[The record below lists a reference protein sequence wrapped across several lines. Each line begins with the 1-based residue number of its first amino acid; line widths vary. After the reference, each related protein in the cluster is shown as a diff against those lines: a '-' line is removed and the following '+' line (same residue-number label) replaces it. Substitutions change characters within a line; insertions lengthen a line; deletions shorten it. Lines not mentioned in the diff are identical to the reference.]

1 MKLFLKIL
9 KIFAVL
15 IIILTLGLFT
25 ASFLLQDKVAGIILK
40 SLNKNIQT
48 KFEFESSHLSFLKKF
63 PNASLDLKNVLVHS
77 SSGFDAAAF
86 GNTNTDTLLFARS
99 VIAEFSIT
107 DIIHGI
113 YNIERI
119 GVKQGRL
126 NIFTDTAGLVNYE
139 ISADTGQV
147 SDDNFTINL
156 DRINASDIIATYN
169 DLAKKLFIRGLVNNG
184 RMKSRIS
191 GDDIDFTAEGEMQI
205 SKFTLSSFTISR
217 SIEATIDIAL
227 NSSPKGIL
235 FRKGSLFID
244 KIKFGLSGFI
254 SDDDILDL
262 AVRGDNIDISGIK
275 KYLPEKYNEKIAAYD
290 PSGILNIRSTINGLM
305 TRTINPE
312 IKINFDLS
320 KGHVSYLNSALNINA
335 LSFKGYFTN
344 GVKINPGTSTVTL
357 NDVAGTLG
365 TAHYSG
371 SLSLS
376 DFNSPEGTMNLKGK
390 LIPSELKEFFNL
402 RDISTAKGNIDFVIT
417 LNGKMPAVE
426 KFSVSDFLALSPIAD
441 LNFNSFGL
449 GLHNDRVMVDKVNGT
464 LFVSDTVTAKDLQ
477 FCYHNHDFN
486 LNGTFINL
494 PGWLMGK
501 SVILKAAA
509 ALTAKVIKPEILFP
523 SLSDTSSVNT
533 TAYILPGDVILDLDF
548 KFDSFEYKTFSAE
561 KLRGTMSYKPG
572 IFNFKTLKLNTMEGS
587 VSGNGFVL
595 QNKDKSFLGRGIF
608 ALESVN
614 INTAFKVFH
623 NFGQD
628 FIKAENLA
636 GNISGNISVLVPTDS
651 LLKPAVKSI
660 SAEGKY
666 IMEKGAL
673 VDFEPIQELS
683 SFIEISE
690 LKNIHF
696 ERLENEFFIRN
707 NYLYIPQMDVKSSAA
722 NLTISGKHSFDND
735 YEYHVKILLSEML
748 SKKIGKPKPNTT
760 EFGAIKDDGLGR
772 TSMLLKVVNKG
783 EDVKVSYDAK
793 AAGSQIKSN
802 IKSERQTLKTILNQE
817 YGWFKKDTVATP
829 APAKS
834 ASRFKIAWGDADTAK
849 VEVEKPPVK
858 KNDSPLIDL
867 FRKK

>member
-1 MKLFLKIL
+1 M
-9 KIFAVL
+9 V
-15 IIILTLGLFT
+15 IIITVGLFA
-25 ASFLLQDKVAGIILK
+25 ASFLLQDKVTGLILK

-48 KFEFESSHLSFLKKF
+48 KFEFESSHLSFLRKF
-63 PNASLDLKNVLVHS
+63 PKASLDLKNVLVHS
-77 SSGFDAAAF
+77 SSGFDAASF

-113 YNIERI
+113 YNIDRI

-126 NIFTDTAGLVNYE
+126 NIFTDTAGLVNYD
-139 ISADTGQV
+139 ISANTGQMSV
-147 SDDNFTINL
+147 YNFTINL

-169 DLAKKLFIRGLVNNG
+169 DVAKKLFIRGLIDNG

-191 GDDIDFTAEGEMQI
+191 GDDIDFTAEGDMRI
-205 SKFTLSSFTISR
+205 DKFALYGFTISR
-217 SIEATIDIAL
+217 SIEAAIDITL
-227 NSSPKGIL
+227 HSSPKGIM
-235 FRKGSLFID
+235 FSKGSLSID
-244 KIKFGLSGFI
+244 KIIFGLSGFI
-254 SDDDILDL
+254 SKDDILDL

-290 PSGILNIRSTINGLM
+290 PSGILNIRSTIKGLM
-305 TRTINPE
+305 TRTINPV

-335 LSFKGYFTN
+335 LSFNGYFTN
-344 GVKINPGTSTVTL
+344 GAKMNPETSTVTL

-365 TAHYSG
+365 SAQYSG

-376 DFNSPEGTMNLKGK
+376 DFNSPEGTMHLKGK
-390 LIPSELKEFFNL
+390 LIPSELKEFFDL
-402 RDISTAKGNIDFVIT
+402 RDISTAKGSIDFILT
-417 LNGKMPAVE
+417 LVGKVPAVE
-426 KFSVSDFLALSPIAD
+426 KFSVSDFLALGPVAD
-441 LNFNSFGL
+441 LNFNSFGI
-449 GLHNDRVMVDKVNGT
+449 GLHNDRIMVDKVSGN
-464 LFVSDTVTAKDLQ
+464 LFVSDTVTAKDLK
-477 FCYHNHDFN
+477 FSYHKHDFN

-494 PGWLMGK
+494 PGWLTGK
-501 SVILKAAA
+501 PVILTADA
-509 ALTAKVIKPEILFP
+509 ALTAKTIRPELLFP
-523 SLSDTSSVNT
+523 SLSDTSSVNN
-533 TAYILPGDVILDLDF
+533 TAYMLPGDVILDLDF
-548 KFDSFEYKTFSAE
+548 RFDNFEYKTFSAE
-561 KLRGTMSYKPG
+561 KIRGSMSYKPG
-572 IFNFKTLKLNTMEGS
+572 IFNFKALKLNSMEGS

-595 QNKDKSFLGRGIF
+595 QNKDKSFLGRVTF
-608 ALESVN
+608 DLESVN

-636 GNISGNISVLVPTDS
+636 GNISGHISVLVPTDS
-651 LLKPAVKSI
+651 LLKPVIKSI

-666 IMEKGAL
+666 IVENGAL
-673 VDFEPIQELS
+673 VDFKPIQALS

-696 ERLENEFFIRN
+696 EKLENEFFIRN

-722 NLTISGKHSFDND
+722 SLTISGKHSFDND

-748 SKKIGKPKPNTT
+748 SNKIRKPKPNTT
-760 EFGAIKDDGLGR
+760 EFGAIKEDGLGR

-783 EDVKVSYDAK
+783 EDVKVSYDVK
-793 AAGSQIKSN
+793 AAGSQIKSD

-834 ASRFKIAWGDADTAK
+834 APRFKIAWGDADTAK
-849 VEVEKPPVK
+849 VEVEEPPVK
-858 KNDSPLIDL
+858 KNDSPLKNF

>member
-1 MKLFLKIL
+1 MKLLLKFL
-9 KIFAVL
+9 KIFAAT
-15 IIILTLGLFT
+15 IIIITVGLFT
-25 ASFLLQDKVAGIILK
+25 ASFLLQDKVAGMILK
-40 SLNKNIQT
+40 SFNKNIQT

-63 PNASLDLKNVLVHS
+63 PKASLDLKNVLVHS
-77 SSGFDAAAF
+77 SSDFDAASF
-86 GNTNTDTLLFARS
+86 GNANTDTLLFARS
-99 VIAEFSIT
+99 VIAEFNIT

-113 YNIERI
+113 YNIDRI

-126 NIFTDTAGLVNYE
+126 NIFTDIAGLVNYE

-147 SDDNFTINL
+147 SEDNFTINL
-156 DRINASDIIATYN
+156 DRINASGIIVTYN
-169 DLAKKLFIRGLVNNG
+169 DLAKKLFVRGLVNNG
-184 RMKSRIS
+184 SMKSRIS
-191 GDDIDFTAEGEMQI
+191 GDDIDFTADGEMQI
-205 SKFTLSSFTISR
+205 DKFTLYAFSISR
-217 SIEATIDIAL
+217 SIAATIDIAL
-227 NSSPKGIL
+227 HSSPKGIL
-235 FRKGSLFID
+235 FRKGSLSID

-254 SDDDILDL
+254 SENDILDL

-290 PSGILNIRSTINGLM
+290 PSGILNIRSTIKGLM
-305 TRTINPE
+305 TRTINPV

-335 LSFKGYFTN
+335 LSFNGYFTN
-344 GVKINPGTSTVTL
+344 GVKMNQGTSTITL

-365 TAHYSG
+365 TAQYSG

-376 DFNSPEGTMNLKGK
+376 DFNSPEGTIKLKGK
-390 LIPSELKEFFNL
+390 LIPSELKEFFDL
-402 RDISTAKGNIDFVIT
+402 RDISTAKGSIDFVLT
-417 LNGKMPAVE
+417 LTGKVPAVK
-426 KFSVSDFLALSPIAD
+426 KFSVSDFLALGPVAD
-441 LNFNSFGL
+441 LNFNSFAI
-449 GLHNDRVMVDKVNGT
+449 GLHNDRIMVDKVNGN

-477 FCYHNHDFN
+477 FCYHKHDFN

-501 SVILKAAA
+501 PVILTAAA
-509 ALTAKVIKPEILFP
+509 ALTSNAIRPELLFP
-523 SLSDTSSVNT
+523 SFSDTSSVKK

-548 KFDSFEYKTFSAE
+548 SFDSFEYKTFSAE
-561 KLRGTMSYKPG
+561 KIRGSMSYKPG
-572 IFNFKTLKLNTMEGS
+572 IFNFKTLKLNSMEGF

-595 QNKDKSFLGRGIF
+595 QNKDKSFLGRGTF
-608 ALESVN
+608 NLESVN

-651 LLKPAVKSI
+651 LLKPAIKSI
-660 SAEGKY
+660 SAEGKF

-696 ERLENEFFIRN
+696 EKLENEFFIRN

-722 NLTISGKHSFDND
+722 NLAISGKHSFDNN

-748 SKKIGKPKPNTT
+748 SKKIKKPKPNTT
-760 EFGAIKDDGLGR
+760 EFGAIKDDGLSR

-793 AAGSQIKSN
+793 AAGNQIKSN
-802 IKSERQTLKTILNQE
+802 IKSERQTIKTILNQE

-834 ASRFKIAWGDADTAK
+834 APRFKIAWGDADTAK
-849 VEVEKPPVK
+849 AEVEEPPVK
-858 KNDSPLIDL
+858 KNDSPLKDL